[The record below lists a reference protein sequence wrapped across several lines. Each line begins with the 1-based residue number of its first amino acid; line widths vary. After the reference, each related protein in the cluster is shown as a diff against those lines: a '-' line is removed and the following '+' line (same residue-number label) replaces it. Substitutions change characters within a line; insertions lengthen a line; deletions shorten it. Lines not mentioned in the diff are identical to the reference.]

1 MWILNK
7 ILSLFTGATGLSE
20 SLRKAYE
27 AKLNAQNDAERISA
41 DRDLERIDAA
51 IEMSRIAA
59 SDRWGATSIGRY
71 LIVLP
76 YGVWWSAVFVDS
88 IFNMPW
94 DILALPP
101 QIDGMAKILIPAI
114 LIAEVGRTVIPKRK

>member
-1 MWILNK
+1 MLNK
-7 ILSLFTGATGLSE
+7 ILGIFTGSTGLGE

-27 AKLNAQNDAERISA
+27 AKLSAETDAEKISA
-41 DRDLERIDAA
+41 DRDLQRIEAA
-51 IEMSRIAA
+51 VEMSRIAA
-59 SDRWGATSIGRY
+59 NDRWGATSIGRY

-76 YGVWWSAVFVDS
+76 YGVWWAAVFVDS
-88 IFNMPW
+88 VFNMPW

-114 LIAEVGRTVIPKRK
+114 LIAEVGRTVIRRK